1 MKYSKISKK
10 AIVLAIGATLVA
22 PMAHADVDLFGKA
35 VQVYG
40 QLRGSVD
47 LYDRGTAT
55 ATVAD
60 PSGIEITSNASRLGF
75 KGEKELSGGIK
86 GLWKF
91 ESEIDIT
98 GETGTLAARDRF
110 VGIGGSGGNVLI
122 GIHDTPLKLVGS
134 RYTLFGDTLGDRRG
148 ILGQVS
154 TGGDNQFNQ
163 RAKSMIMYQY
173 QGDAFSASAIYS
185 PEFENS
191 SASSTEPD
199 SGNTGTRETLTGFGL
214 NFKNGG
220 IDVGLAYEK
229 QENIDNT
236 LGKDANGM
244 RLGIKYKTGNLQVGG
259 VLEDLKDKGYGARI
273 ARKAFGINAS
283 YKVGNY
289 ILAGQ
294 YLKAEESDL
303 TGGNDGADQLT
314 IGVYYNLDK
323 DMQVYAMHSSLG
335 NDSNAAYQ
343 LARSGAG
350 QRFAPTQNG
359 ETVSATSV
367 GLIYKF

>member
-1 MKYSKISKK
+1 MKYLNMSKK
-10 AIVLAIGATLVA
+10 VVVLAIGATMAA
-22 PMAHADVDLFGKA
+22 PMAHADVELFGKA

-47 LYDRGTAT
+47 LYDRGAAT
-55 ATVAD
+55 ATVTD
-60 PSGIEITSNASRLGF
+60 PSGTEITSNASRLGF

-91 ESEIDIT
+91 ESEIDVT
-98 GETGTLAARDRF
+98 GESGPLAARDRY
-110 VGIGGSGGNVLI
+110 VGLGGSGGNVLI
-122 GIHDTPLKLVGS
+122 GIHDTPLKTIGS
-134 RYTLFGDTLGDRRG
+134 QYMLFGDTIGDRRG

-173 QGDAFSASAIYS
+173 KGDALGVSAIYS

-214 NFKNGG
+214 NFKV
-220 IDVGLAYEK
+220 VGADIALSYEK

-236 LGKDANGM
+236 AGKDANGM
-244 RLGIKYKTGNLQVGG
+244 RLGIKYKTGNLQFGG

-273 ARKAFGINAS
+273 ARKAFALNAS
-283 YKVGNY
+283 YKMGNY
-289 ILAGQ
+289 LLAGQ
-294 YLKAEESDL
+294 YVKADESDVA
-303 TGGNDGADQLT
+303 GGNDGADQFT
-314 IGVYYNLDK
+314 VGVYYSISK
-323 DMQVYAMHSSLG
+323 DAQVYAIRSSLD
-335 NDSNAAYQ
+335 NDPNAAYV
-343 LARSGAG
+343 LGRSGAG

-359 ETVSATSV
+359 ETVSATSFGV
-367 GLIYKF
+367 VYKF